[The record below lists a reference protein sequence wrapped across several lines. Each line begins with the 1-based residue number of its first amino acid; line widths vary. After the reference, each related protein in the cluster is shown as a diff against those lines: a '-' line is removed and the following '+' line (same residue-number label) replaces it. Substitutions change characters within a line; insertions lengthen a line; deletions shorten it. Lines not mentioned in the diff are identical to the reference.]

1 MKITEKEFEALEYAL
16 GVAENEGML
25 TDEASKA
32 HDKLVEVYK
41 QYRYL
46 KDMLTANDPAEY
58 RREYIEEFG
67 KWE

>member
-25 TDEASKA
+25 TDEADKT

-41 QYRYL
+41 RYRWF
-46 KDMLTANDPAEY
+46 KDMFTAYDPAEY